1 MINWLSLFLNSL
13 WILGLAV
20 LLAALSYHY
29 WLAIEGGQP
38 LRLILQGRS
47 FQRFAWLGLALVSA
61 GLAGTSQQL
70 WERIVWILFT
80 LYSAFNLV
88 NNRRE

>member
-1 MINWLSLFLNSL
+1 
-13 WILGLAV
+13 
-20 LLAALSYHY
+20 
-29 WLAIEGGQP
+29 

-70 WERIVWILFT
+70 WERIVWILFA
-80 LYSAFNLV
+80 LYSAFNVV